1 MTFEPVL
8 PWPILAVVAGALTF
22 ARLVTL
28 RQVLLISQGR
38 RGRAALRWTGV
49 SLTVL
54 LLLAAATRPGLRD
67 DVSSAATSAAG
78 TNLNV
83 FLVVDRSADAGIEDY
98 RDGGPRIAA
107 MRSDI
112 ETVIKE
118 YPAARFALVSVTSRA
133 ALDWPLSSDVWSLQ
147 PVVAAFGAQNSEPD
161 ADPAAA
167 AKLLRYQLLQ
177 ATEQYPGSQNALLY
191 FGCGGPASGVPQSEF
206 DFRRG
211 SVHGGAVLA
220 YGHSDAIGEPA
231 LRQIAQQLDVPF
243 LHREP
248 GLPLQ
253 LRLPDAPHNT
263 EAAERIEMY
272 WLPALLAAGLLLAEI
287 YLSVREFRRSRI
299 SRREMPT

>member
-54 LLLAAATRPGLRD
+54 LLMAAATRPGLHD
-67 DVSSAATSAAG
+67 EVSSTATSAAG

-83 FLVVDRSADAGIEDY
+83 FFVVDRSADAGIEDD
-98 RDGGPRIAA
+98 RGGGPRIAA
-107 MRSDI
+107 MRNDI
-112 ETVIKE
+112 QTVIKE
-118 YPAARFALVSVTSRA
+118 YPAARFAMVGLTSRA
-133 ALDWPLSSDVWSLQ
+133 SLDWPLSSDVWSLQ
-147 PVVAAFGAQNSEPD
+147 PVVAELGVQDAEPT

-167 AKLLRYQLLQ
+167 AKVLRYQLIQ
-177 ATEQYPGSQNALLY
+177 ATEQYPGSRNALLY
-191 FGCGGPASGVPQSEF
+191 FGSEAPAAGVPQNGFE
-206 DFRRG
+206 FRRG
-211 SVHGGAVLA
+211 SVHGGAVLD
-220 YGHSDAIGEPA
+220 YGHSPVSGEAA
-231 LRQIAQQLDVPF
+231 LGDIAHQLGVPF
-243 LHREP
+243 LHRET

-253 LRLPDAPHNT
+253 LRLPDAPHDT
-263 EAAERIEMY
+263 EADERIEMY

-299 SRREMPT
+299 SRRDMAS